1 MHDLYD
7 RLENRPPSARETA
20 LFRDLAHVLSVSKS
34 RVPALRAQLKGIDL
48 AKLRT
53 RADLTRVPIR
63 RRGDLLASQAE
74 TPPFGGYSA
83 TRIAALAQIFLGS
96 DDLCS
101 LSGTAKDWWSM
112 ARALYAAGLRKGELV
127 LNACSYDL
135 VPDGHMVES
144 GARAIGCPV
153 VPAGKADAAAVAA
166 VASRLKPT
174 FFCGRADQLKRVLDH
189 GEAVGS
195 PPSTI
200 ARALVTGSLKHGLR
214 SELTL
219 RGIHVRHAAMIPELG
234 VIAYESG
241 TTEGLTLA
249 EGLLLEIIDP
259 SDGSPVAPGCEGEI
273 VLSRINLDYPLLRY
287 GTGLISSVI
296 QQPSSCGRTNTRI
309 ATPYATC
316 EPDITHISEIRK
328 RHPDLTMRLW
338 TMRPHGAP
346 LLKVEHRSDEPKLR
360 ELLDETLRVV
370 TRQRGTVEIVRP
382 GTLIDDDALVGDEHP
397 AGRH

>member
-1 MHDLYD
+1 M
-7 RLENRPPSARETA
+7 
-20 LFRDLAHVLSVSKS
+20 FRDLSHVLSVSKS
-34 RVPALRAQLKGIDL
+34 RVPSLRAQLKGVDV

-53 RADLTRVPIR
+53 RADLTRIPIR
-63 RRGDLLASQAE
+63 RRGDLLVSQAE

-83 TRIAALAQIFLGS
+83 TRIAALAQIFVGA
-96 DDLCS
+96 DNLCS

-112 ARALYAAGLRKGELV
+112 ARALYAAGLRKGALV

-153 VPAGKADAAAVAA
+153 VPAGSADAAAVAS
-166 VASRLKPT
+166 VATRLEPT
-174 FFCGRADQLKRVLDH
+174 FYCGRAEQLRRVLDH
-189 GEAVGS
+189 REMVGS
-195 PPSTI
+195 PSKNMTMG
-200 ARALVTGSLKHGLR
+200 LVMGPLKHGLR

-219 RGIHVRHAAMIPELG
+219 RGVHVRHAVMIPEFG

-249 EGLLLEIIDP
+249 EGLVLEIVDP
-259 SDGSPVAPGCEGEI
+259 TDGSPVEPGREGEI

-287 GTGLISSVI
+287 ATGLISSVI
-296 QQPSSCGRTNTRI
+296 QQTSSCGRTNTRI
-309 ATPYATC
+309 ATPSATC

-328 RHPDLTMRLW
+328 RHPDLKMRLW

-346 LLKVEHRSDEPKLR
+346 LLKVEHRADEPQLR

-382 GTLIDDDALVGDEHP
+382 GSLNDEDALANEEHP